1 MPNNLSQLRKD
12 LKAQAKPTKALAALK
27 FFKTAKGQY
36 GYGDK
41 FIGVTVPEQ
50 RQISK
55 NYLHLSLNDI
65 STLLDSPIHEERLTS
80 LLILVAQ
87 YQRADEKKRHDIFK
101 FYLKKAERVN
111 NWDLVDLS
119 AYHIVGAHLTDNDY
133 KILITLAR
141 SKNLWKRRIAMVAT
155 FKHICDGKSEP
166 TFQLAKL
173 LFKDPEELMHKAA
186 GWMLREV
193 GKRVSRD
200 KMEDFLCRN
209 YQRMPRL
216 MLRYAI
222 EHLSPARRKAY
233 LEAEV

>member
-1 MPNNLSQLRKD
+1 MLHSILQLRQELRAK
-12 LKAQAKPTKALAALK
+12 AKPSKALLAQK

-50 RQISK
+50 RAISK
-55 NYLHLSLNDI
+55 NYLHLTFKEI
-65 STLLDSPIHEERLTS
+65 TTLLDSAIHEERLTA

-87 YQRADEKKRHDIFK
+87 YKKSDAKKRHDIFK

-119 AYHIVGAHLTDNDY
+119 AYHIVGAHLTNDDF
-133 KILITLAR
+133 KVLLQLAR

-209 YQRMPRL
+209 YQRMPRI

-233 LEAEV
+233 LNAEM

>member
-1 MPNNLSQLRKD
+1 MPSDIQQLRKD
-12 LKAQAKPTKALAALK
+12 LKSKASKAKAEVARK
-27 FFKTAKGQY
+27 FFKTGIGQY
-36 GYGDK
+36 GHGDK

-50 RQISK
+50 RAISK
-55 NYLHLSLNDI
+55 NYLHLTI
-65 STLLDSPIHEERLTS
+65 KEIGALLDSPIHEERLTA
-80 LLILVAQ
+80 LLVLVAQ
-87 YQRADEKKRHDIFK
+87 YKNADSKKRHDIFK

-119 AYHIVGAHLTDNDY
+119 AYHIVGAHITDDDY
-133 KILITLAR
+133 KILLKLAR

-166 TFQLAKL
+166 TFQLAQI

-209 YQRMPRL
+209 YQKMPRI

-222 EHLSPARRKAY
+222 EHLPPARRKAY
-233 LEAEV
+233 LDAEI